1 MARETGMLLSNA
13 IQRFV
18 SERGRL
24 DYQYSPD
31 HGHKRWFVYGDTESG
46 ERLPILVDRTGERK
60 QLRNANAV
68 VNYHQEFCPMAGGVF
83 IPFDPPED
91 SQPSLSA
98 TKNYDAEDF
107 SGS

>member
-31 HGHKRWFVYGDTESG
+31 HGHKRHFVYGVTKSG
-46 ERLPILVDRTGERK
+46 QRLPILVDRTGERK
-60 QLRNANAV
+60 PLRNANAV
-68 VNYHQEFCPMAGGVF
+68 DNYHQKFCPTTGGVF
-83 IPFDPPED
+83 IPFNAPNDG
-91 SQPSLSA
+91 QPALSA
-98 TKNYDAEDF
+98 DESYDAEDF